1 MYLLQICK
9 YLFFLLKLNK
19 KSVEVLYVNVLSLT
33 INVVL
38 KIFSIFKNQVNSFFI
53 KQKTIMSN
61 RESSAIYKDYFN
73 RNEAAEYMCVSVR
86 AFQNMVNE
94 FDIPSAK
101 VTGGRII
108 YRRSDLQKL
117 NEIYFNAPEIML

>member
-1 MYLLQICK
+1 MHHS
-9 YLFFLLKLNK
+9 
-19 KSVEVLYVNVLSLT
+19 KS
-33 INVVL
+33 
-38 KIFSIFKNQVNSFFI
+38 
-53 KQKTIMSN
+53 
-61 RESSAIYKDYFN
+61 SSMYKDYFN

-86 AFQNMVNE
+86 AFQNMVSE

-117 NEIYFNAPEIML
+117 NETFFNAPEIML